1 MRRIPIFATVIVAA
15 AIAVMIALGFWQ
27 LGRMEEK
34 DALIQ
39 RAERSLK
46 MAEPVGYPRDPALAE
61 ELLYRRTEVTCAEV
75 VGINTVASTSLRGEK
90 GVAHRATC
98 ALPSG
103 EQVRI
108 DLGFSRNPAPVE
120 WAGGP
125 VGGTIAPGGRIVA
138 AQGVAGLAPLAPPDP
153 RDLPNNHLAYAGQW
167 FFFALTALI
176 IYILALRRRA
186 TRARDV

>member
-1 MRRIPIFATVIVAA
+1 
-15 AIAVMIALGFWQ
+15 MIALGFWQ

-39 RAERSLK
+39 RAERSLE

-75 VGINTVASTSLRGEK
+75 VGINTVAGTSLRGEK

-120 WAGGP
+120 W
-125 VGGTIAPGGRIVA
+125 VGGRLA
-138 AQGVAGLAPLAPPDP
+138 APL
-153 RDLPNNHLAYAGQW
+153 
-167 FFFALTALI
+167 
-176 IYILALRRRA
+176 RRA
-186 TRARDV
+186 AGSSPRKAWPVLPRWRRPIHAICPTTTLPMRASGSFSRSPR